1 MYILDNYLFKN
12 LYGLEDLDTRVQKYN
27 KVTKQ
32 DIMNFAKKIKLN
44 TILCVRDGE
53 NERNKNKQN

>member
-1 MYILDNYLFKN
+1 MILN
-12 LYGLEDLDTRVQKYN
+12 LLRKKLLTINKYN
-27 KVTKQ
+27 DVTKK

-53 NERNKNKQN
+53 NERNKDKQN